1 MVDPDTLREALES
14 HLPTVS
20 TDGRSRLL
28 EFSFSRTQ
36 AGLCCADV
44 VLGDGNSGEELR
56 GKAHGASSPTGEL
69 RVSAESVLRALEQ
82 GRGQRL
88 ELLGVKALRAFDAMV
103 VIVAIAAER
112 QGTTSRLLGCA
123 LAGTDL
129 NRGAVLAALNAT
141 NRVLSSGSRD

>member
-1 MVDPDTLREALES
+1 MIDPDTMREALES
-14 HLPTVS
+14 HVPAVS

-28 EFSFSRTQ
+28 DFGFSRTQ

-44 VLGDGNSGEELR
+44 VLDGGDDAQWR

-69 RVSAESVLRALEQ
+69 RVSAEAVLRALEQ
-82 GRGQRL
+82 GRGHRL

-112 QGTTSRLLGCA
+112 EGVTTRLLGCA
-123 LAGTDL
+123 LAGDDI

-141 NRVLSSGSRD
+141 NRVLTTSARD

>member
-1 MVDPDTLREALES
+1 MADPDTLREALES
-14 HLPTVS
+14 HLPAVS

-28 EFSFSRTQ
+28 DFSFSRTQ
-36 AGLCCADV
+36 AGICCADV
-44 VLGDGNSGEELR
+44 VLDGGTGTEWR

-112 QGTTSRLLGCA
+112 QGMTTRLLGCA

-141 NRVLSSGSRD
+141 NRVLTTSARD